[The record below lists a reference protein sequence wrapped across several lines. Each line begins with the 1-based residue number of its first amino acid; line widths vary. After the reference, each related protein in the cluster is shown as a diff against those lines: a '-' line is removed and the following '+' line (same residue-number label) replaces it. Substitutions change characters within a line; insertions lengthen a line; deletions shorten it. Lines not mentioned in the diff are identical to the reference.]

1 MSEAPSKPLP
11 SSTILLL
18 RDGDSGLEVFM
29 VKRHHQ
35 IDFASGALVFPGGKL
50 TQGDAD
56 PALKALSTGSEGL
69 SDEALHYRVGGIR
82 EAFEE
87 CGVLLA
93 RDKGSQAMLSGER
106 TAAISGRHCAAL
118 LDGSTSMADLAR
130 AENLTLAVDALVPF
144 AHWITPVGMPKR
156 FDTHFFL
163 APVPPAQAAAHDG
176 SESVDSVWVTP
187 AEAIAEADAGRMTL
201 VFATRLNVLKLGRAK
216 TVAEAIANARAERVV
231 TVLPEVAKTA
241 DGRVLRIPAEAG
253 YGGAEFKAEGI
264 PRP

>member
-1 MSEAPSKPLP
+1 MSDATPQPLP

-18 RDGDSGLEVFM
+18 RDGERGLEVFM

-50 TQGDAD
+50 TRGDAD
-56 PALKALSTGSEGL
+56 PALRGMVSGAQGIDDS
-69 SDEALHYRVGGIR
+69 ALHYRIGGIR

-93 RDKGSQAMLSGER
+93 REAGSDDFLSGER
-106 TAAISGRHCAAL
+106 ADAISRTHCEAL
-118 LDGSTSMADLAR
+118 LKGTTSMADLAR
-130 AENLTLAVDALVPF
+130 SENLTFAVDCLVPF
-144 AHWITPVGMPKR
+144 AHWITPVGIPKR

-163 APVPPAQAAAHDG
+163 APVPPAQAATHDG

-201 VFATRLNVLKLGRAK
+201 VFATRMNVLKLGRAG
-216 TVAEAIANARAERVV
+216 TVAEAVANARAEKVV
-231 TVLPEVAKTA
+231 TVQPEIAKGPK
-241 DGRVLRIPAEAG
+241 GRVLRIPEEAG
-253 YGGAEFKAEGI
+253 YGGSEFAAEGI
-264 PRP
+264 PKP

>member
-1 MSEAPSKPLP
+1 MSDSPSKPLP

-50 TQGDAD
+50 TEGDAD
-56 PALKALSTGSEGL
+56 PALKDLSTGAAGL
-69 SDEALHYRVGGIR
+69 DDSALHYRVGGIR

-93 RDKGSQAMLSGER
+93 REAGSDMLLSGER
-106 TAAISGRHCAAL
+106 TLEISGRHCEDL
-118 LDGSTSMADLAR
+118 LKGRTSMAELAR
-130 AENLTLAVDALVPF
+130 AERLTLAVDTLVPF

-163 APVPPAQAAAHDG
+163 APVPSAQAAVHDG

-201 VFATRLNVLKLGRAK
+201 VFATRLNVLKLGRAR
-216 TVAEAIANARAERVV
+216 TVAEAMVNARAEKVV
-231 TVLPEVAKTA
+231 TVLPEVAKTSE
-241 DGRVLRIPAEAG
+241 GRVLRIPLEAG
-253 YGGAEFKAEGI
+253 YGGAEFKTDGI